1 MTIQIQQLGIL
12 VNGEWKKSS
21 DGKTTSIL
29 DPSNNQPIAE
39 VERGNKDD
47 ARAAVDAAR
56 QAFQSADW
64 REIDP
69 SKRGRMLYKMANLVR
84 ENSDELAKLETLNV
98 GKPLR
103 ESKGDVAWAA
113 RTFEYFAG
121 LADKIEG
128 ETIPV
133 PPKRLNYTLRE
144 PLGVTVHIVP
154 WNYPV
159 ALASRSVAPALA
171 TGNSVIIKPS
181 ELTPLTALKLGE
193 LSLRAG
199 FPKGIVNVV
208 PGPGS
213 EVGMALCADRQVDGI
228 VFTGSAETGVQVME
242 TAAKN
247 VTPVLL
253 ELGGKNPHIVFQ
265 DADVPRA
272 IKSVQDG
279 IFTNAGQMCWAGSRA
294 YIHESI
300 YDNFVKELVSRAKT
314 MKLGPGIDEST
325 SMGPLVSK
333 NRQETV
339 LRYVK
344 DGVDEGARLLTG
356 SKEPPAGGLER
367 GNYVQPTIFDDVT
380 PEMKV
385 GSDEIFGPVLSVSKF
400 STVDEAVAMANNSPY
415 GLYGGVWTSN
425 VKTAHDVASRLQVGV
440 VAVNEYLVT
449 FPQTPFGGYK
459 DSGIGHENGIR
470 SLQYYTRTK
479 NVSVNLA

>member
-1 MTIQIQQLGIL
+1 MTVQLQKMKML
-12 VNGEWKKSS
+12 VAGEWKDSATGARSS
-21 DGKTTSIL
+21 ML
-29 DPSNNQPIAE
+29 DPSSGEMIAE
-39 VERGNKDD
+39 VPRASKQD
-47 ARAAVDAAR
+47 AKAAVDAAR
-56 QAFQSADW
+56 AAFGSPEW
-64 REIDP
+64 RDMD
-69 SKRGRMLYKMANLVR
+69 SGKRGRILYKMANLVR

-154 WNYPV
+154 WNYPL

-171 TGNSVIIKPS
+171 AGNTVIIKPS

-193 LSLRAG
+193 LLLRAG

-253 ELGGKNPHIVFQ
+253 ELGGRNPHIVFQ

-300 YDNFVKELVSRAKT
+300 YDNF
-314 MKLGPGIDEST
+314 
-325 SMGPLVSK
+325 
-333 NRQETV
+333 
-339 LRYVK
+339 
-344 DGVDEGARLLTG
+344 
-356 SKEPPAGGLER
+356 
-367 GNYVQPTIFDDVT
+367 
-380 PEMKV
+380 
-385 GSDEIFGPVLSVSKF
+385 
-400 STVDEAVAMANNSPY
+400 
-415 GLYGGVWTSN
+415 
-425 VKTAHDVASRLQVGV
+425 
-440 VAVNEYLVT
+440 
-449 FPQTPFGGYK
+449 
-459 DSGIGHENGIR
+459 
-470 SLQYYTRTK
+470 
-479 NVSVNLA
+479 